1 MAARQLGMK
10 PHLVLRWPGEI
21 VSDVV
26 ARRLGIMEWC
36 SVQEDLIIYPVVKLL
51 LRHYGNCIDS
61 CIVVLL
67 TLECLALVAPHVSL
81 SYPSDL
87 GMTLCPYLYN
97 VTAYHTVRES
107 LLQTYSLL
115 ITM

>member
-51 LRHYGNCIDS
+51 LRHYGNCMEGLNFYYGTALGTCKCS
-61 CIVVLL
+61 SGVVILK
-67 TLECLALVAPHVSL
+67 CQ
-81 SYPSDL
+81 
-87 GMTLCPYLYN
+87 G
-97 VTAYHTVRES
+97 TASTERV
-107 LLQTYSLL
+107 
-115 ITM
+115 